1 MNTHQ
6 GFWTILIKHCRIYD
20 LPNLPAEYNSVCRVW
35 ICSGKICR
43 ARLSKT
49 KGYLCDFVNVH
60 HSPPPPPTPSI
71 YDWHRI
77 NNGPYFWGTNH
88 PCTINSKRWPSW
100 LLRLSAPIWYFA
112 IFPLAFKPIHAD
124 IKKWLY
130 AIDCQMPAQIS
141 EYSGKYLPIC
151 HKPTLNC
158 CSKSALN
165 WWERY
170 YLHFPAYIWQ
180 NCS

>member
-1 MNTHQ
+1 MTYQ
-6 GFWTILIKHCRIYD
+6 ICLQSIIQCV
-20 LPNLPAEYNSVCRVW
+20 EY
-35 ICSGKICR
+35 KICR

-71 YDWHRI
+71 YDWHQI
-77 NNGPYFWGTNH
+77 NNDPYFWGTNH

-141 EYSGKYLPIC
+141 EYSGKNLPIC

>member
-1 MNTHQ
+1 MTYQ
-6 GFWTILIKHCRIYD
+6 ICLQSIIQCVEYEFAVVKFVEQDCQKQKDICVILWMYI
-20 LPNLPAEYNSVCRVW
+20 
-35 ICSGKICR
+35 
-43 ARLSKT
+43 T
-49 KGYLCDFVNVH
+49 
-60 HSPPPPPTPSI
+60 SPPPPPPPLSTTDI
-71 YDWHRI
+71 GLI
-77 NNGPYFWGTNH
+77 NDRPYFWGTNH
-88 PCTINSKRWPSW
+88 PCTNSKRWPSW

-130 AIDCQMPAQIS
+130 AVDCQMPAQIS
-141 EYSGKYLPIC
+141 EYSGKNLPIC

-158 CSKSALN
+158 CSKSAFN

-170 YLHFPAYIWQ
+170 YLHIPAYIWQ

>member
-1 MNTHQ
+1 MRQGLCQLQISHGPYCVIKFLKLLSEVQIRIMNTHQ

-88 PCTINSKRWPSW
+88 PCTNSKRWPSW

-124 IKKWLY
+124 IKN
-130 AIDCQMPAQIS
+130 DCVQ
-141 EYSGKYLPIC
+141 
-151 HKPTLNC
+151 
-158 CSKSALN
+158 
-165 WWERY
+165 
-170 YLHFPAYIWQ
+170 
-180 NCS
+180 